1 MLPLCYS
8 CGRTLPANDV
18 LGQFPVGRRV
28 AYDPAR
34 GRLWA
39 VCPTC
44 ARWNLA
50 PIEERWEALEELE
63 RLTRDRARLL
73 ASTDNIGLLRAGA
86 LDVVRVG
93 RAQLREEAWWRY
105 GRELA
110 RRNRRSQGL
119 LALDVALALTVGFPV
134 LRDVVRGL
142 TFAQGAPTGVRR
154 CLRCGASLSGGALSL
169 RKAGW
174 LLLETGPDGDVRLR
188 LECRYCAQRR
198 EEGGTTWTGAD
209 VRRIARAVLA
219 YQNFEGAPEPKIFEA
234 SRRIETVGSPTAL
247 VREVAD
253 WRLRLADLRF
263 PVHATSALAL
273 EIAVNE
279 EHERAL
285 LEREAAALEDQWRR
299 EETLA
304 AIVDRE
310 LTPLPEAAPP
320 APGS

>member
-8 CGRTLPANDV
+8 CGRALPGNDV
-18 LGQFPVGRRV
+18 LGQFPIGRRV

-39 VCPTC
+39 ICPAC

-50 PIEERWEALEELE
+50 RIEERWEALEELE
-63 RLTRDRARLL
+63 RVTRDRARLL
-73 ASTDNIGLLRAGA
+73 TSTDNIGLLRAGP
-86 LDVVRVG
+86 LDIVRVG
-93 RAQLREEAWWRY
+93 PAQLREEAWWRY

-119 LALDVALALTVGFPV
+119 LALDVALALTMGFPV

-154 CLRCGASLSGGALSL
+154 CARCGASLSAGALSL

-174 LLLETGPDGDVRLR
+174 LLLETGADGDVRLR
-188 LECRYCAQRR
+188 LPCPYCAQR
-198 EEGGTTWTGAD
+198 EEDGGTTWTGTD
-209 VRRIARAVLA
+209 VGRIARTVLA
-219 YQNFEGAPEPKIFEA
+219 YQNFEGAAQPTIVEA

-247 VREVAD
+247 VREVAG
-253 WRLRLADLRF
+253 WHLRLADLRF
-263 PVHATSALAL
+263 PVHTTSALAL

-285 LEREAAALEDQWRR
+285 LAREAVGLEEQWRK

-310 LTPLPEAAPP
+310 LTPLPDVPP
-320 APGS
+320 AAPGS